1 MHDFVLVRE
10 YRSQDK
16 AQCEELVKNYLME
29 CSREA
34 FMTVLFKEVSKCDL
48 NKIHLLTLSLADYPP
63 VDDPDLCLD
72 VHLLRYAPAGVLVC
86 HSCRPVFHIPVRVHR
101 LL

>member
-48 NKIHLLTLSLADYPP
+48 NILHSLTLCSADYPP
-63 VDDPDLCLD
+63 ADDPDLCLD
-72 VHLLRYAPAGVLVC
+72 VHLLRYAPSGVLVC
-86 HSCRPVFHIPVRVHR
+86 HSCRPVLHIPVRVHC